1 MDALPVMDD
10 RRKRLMF
17 RAHHMGSNEND
28 LLFGGF
34 AERSLATLTDDQVV
48 RFETLIEVNDTDL
61 FNWVT
66 GKVPTPAEYDDDVM
80 AMMQHYVKNEAAR
93 T

>member
-1 MDALPVMDD
+1 MDD

-34 AERSLATLTDDQVV
+34 AERALATLTDEQVV
-48 RFETLIEVNDTDL
+48 RLETLIEVNDSDL

-66 GKVPTPAEYDDDVM
+66 GKVPVPAEYDDEVM
-80 AMMQHYVKNEAAR
+80 AMMRHYVKNEAVR